1 MRRIIPQM
9 TLCVN
14 PTLRERHRLGARVSR
29 LQRCQALDVHLAAG
43 TDTWVGPSPQACLDD
58 LRMRRRQLLDHAD
71 ALTSEG
77 RRFLRIA
84 DELDARAAAT
94 PGAR

>member
-1 MRRIIPQM
+1 MTTSPAADRLRRRAVAL
-9 TLCVN
+9 THLA
-14 PTLRERHRLGARVSR
+14 RL